1 MRKMLAALAVLAAA
15 TAAHAAHN
23 NIPHTDV
30 QAMKAVVVSANGT
43 GHTSVFLRGQGMT
56 DNSLVARQGL
66 GVATDL
72 SALVQIAGTSPNYR
86 VEVLCSMDGVTFT
99 KPESGGVLGVF
110 TDTLPHFL
118 TIFSPLSPGGV
129 ELQFVELGGNQLT
142 ASSTIAGQ

>member
-1 MRKMLAALAVLAAA
+1 MRLRLMVFLLSAVSAF
-15 TAAHAAHN
+15 AAHN
-23 NIPHTDV
+23 NIAHTDV
-30 QAMKAVVVSANGT
+30 RAMAAVVVAASQT
-43 GHTSVFLRGQGMT
+43 GHTTVFLRGQNAT
-56 DNSLVARQGL
+56 AVNDLLARGGL

-99 KPESGGVLGVF
+99 KPEVGGILGVF

-118 TIFSPLSPGGV
+118 TISCPLSPGGI

-142 ASSTIAGQ
+142 ASSTLAGQ